1 MSIVRDFRAH
11 PVALSALALGTLL
24 LTALTVWM
32 LLGDVVGPNQAVD
45 SGSQDE
51 LILAQDDADDDEDT
65 DDQALQQAAI
75 EVTYDAFLSRDPFES
90 IMPPE
95 PVADDPAD
103 PSDPSD
109 PTSPTDPSAPTT
121 PTDPDDPSRPADKDD
136 GVCRTG
142 AEAVCEGTV
151 VVVTAVSTEAATI
164 EVNGIPFTVVPGQS
178 FATNFTLLRIDGTCV
193 DLLYLDGDEADT
205 FRQCVGGATS
215 VK

>member
-11 PVALSALALGTLL
+11 PVTLSALAVGTLL
-24 LTALTVWM
+24 LAALTTWM
-32 LLGDVVGPNQAVD
+32 LLGDFVGPNQAVD

-51 LILAQDDADDDEDT
+51 LILAQDDTDDDDDADDL
-65 DDQALQQAAI
+65 ALQQAAI

-103 PSDPSD
+103 PTDPADPSD
-109 PTSPTDPSAPTT
+109 PLA

-142 AEAVCEGTV
+142 TEAVCEGTV
-151 VVVTAVSTEAATI
+151 VVVTAVSPEAATI
-164 EVNGIPFTVVPGQS
+164 EVNGTPFTVVPGQS
-178 FATNFTLLRIDGTCV
+178 FATNFTLLRIEDTCA
-193 DLLYLDGDEADT
+193 DILYLDGDEAET
-205 FRQCVGGATS
+205 FRQCVGGATT

>member
-1 MSIVRDFRAH
+1 MSIDRDFRAH

-24 LTALTVWM
+24 LAALTVWM

-51 LILAQDDADDDEDT
+51 LILAQDDADGDEDT

-103 PSDPSD
+103 PSDP
-109 PTSPTDPSAPTT
+109 TSPTDPSAPTA

-151 VVVTAVSTEAATI
+151 VVVTAVSADAATI
-164 EVNGIPFTVVPGQS
+164 EVNGTPFTVVPGQS
-178 FATNFTLLRIDGTCV
+178 FATNFTLLRIDDACA
-193 DLLYLDGDEADT
+193 DLLYLEGDEADA
-205 FRQCVGGATS
+205 FRQCVGGATT